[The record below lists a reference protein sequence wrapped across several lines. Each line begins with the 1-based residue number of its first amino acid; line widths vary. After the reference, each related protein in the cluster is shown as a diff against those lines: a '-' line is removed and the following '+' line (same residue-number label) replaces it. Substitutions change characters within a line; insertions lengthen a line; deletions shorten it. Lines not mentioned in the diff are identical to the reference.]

1 MVQTVFPKSI
11 VFFVS
16 FGFENFYEFLR
27 MPIFH
32 AHAKLSVSNLCCH
45 SQLFNAHLLSSLSGN
60 MQSVGVRNQ
69 PSLKIDQKFSNAKE
83 TKKTIDL
90 RKRVLTIVNYDL

>member
-16 FGFENFYEFLR
+16 FGFENFYEFFR

-32 AHAKLSVSNLCCH
+32 AHAKLKHQIYV
-45 SQLFNAHLLSSLSGN
+45 LLVNVWLRIFWAFR
-60 MQSVGVRNQ
+60 Q
-69 PSLKIDQKFSNAKE
+69 E
-83 TKKTIDL
+83 TCKAWA
-90 RKRVLTIVNYDL
+90 